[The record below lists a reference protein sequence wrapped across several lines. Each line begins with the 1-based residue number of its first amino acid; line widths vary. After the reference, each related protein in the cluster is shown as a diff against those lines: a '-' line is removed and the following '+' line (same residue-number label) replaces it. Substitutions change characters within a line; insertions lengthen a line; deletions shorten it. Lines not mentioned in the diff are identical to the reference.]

1 VAGADLT
8 RALLFGAAALLLFV
22 GAATFG
28 LGLAVGR
35 VPAAVQRENAAL
47 TEADASLTLGRR
59 SGGDRLARALVGAP
73 DRRAYAEALRRYADM
88 TRAAGVGNGFGDVD
102 TLEGQHGSN
111 ELQIAGLLGVLH
123 DPRERSQAATMLGT
137 LILLYS
143 SNGKATG
150 GSQLVQQAA
159 GDFQEAIVA
168 DPANDAAKYDLE
180 LLLRLHAA
188 SDRQQSVAKPD
199 KPKANA
205 RGGQHG
211 QITGNDY

>member
-1 VAGADLT
+1 VK
-8 RALLFGAAALLLFV
+8 RALVLVAAALLVLA
-22 GAATFG
+22 GAAAIG
-28 LGLAVGR
+28 LGLAVR
-35 VPAAVQRENAAL
+35 NVPAALQRENTAL
-47 TEADASLTLGRR
+47 AHPNAGLSLGRR
-59 SGGDRLARALVGAP
+59 STGDSLARALVGAP

-88 TRAAGVGNGFGDVD
+88 TRAAGIGDAFGDID
-102 TLEGQHGSN
+102 TIEGRHGSN
-111 ELQIAGLLGVLH
+111 ELQIAGLLGNLH
-123 DPRERSQAATMLGT
+123 DPRQRSQAATMLGT

-150 GSQLVQQAA
+150 GSQLVQQAV
-159 GDFQEAIVA
+159 GDFQQAIVD

-180 LLLRLHAA
+180 LLLRLHSA

-211 QITGNDY
+211 KITGNDH